1 MQDSAYIIFIAF
13 ACIWILIGAAAVIAL
28 LKSNNQELRFGTWG
42 LIVAIPII
50 VPFIFVLV
58 YQVARPFIG
67 QHFL

>member
-1 MQDSAYIIFIAF
+1 MQDPAYIIFIAF

-28 LKSNNQELRFGTWG
+28 LKSNNEELGFGKWG
-42 LIVAIPII
+42 LVVAVPII

-58 YQVARPFIG
+58 YQIARPFIR